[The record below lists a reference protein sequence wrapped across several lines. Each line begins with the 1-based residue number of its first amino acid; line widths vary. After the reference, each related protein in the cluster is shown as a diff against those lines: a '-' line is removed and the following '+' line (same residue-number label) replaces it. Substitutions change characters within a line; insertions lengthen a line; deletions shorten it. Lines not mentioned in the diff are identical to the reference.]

1 MFSKSKGAEVYMPKE
16 IRVFDEV
23 DKGNSTS
30 VALREVKLE
39 PLDANMFTKA
49 WLESQSR

>member
-1 MFSKSKGAEVYMPKE
+1 MPKE

-23 DKGNSTS
+23 EKGNATT
-30 VALREVKLE
+30 VALRDVKLDA
-39 PLDANMFTKA
+39 LDVNMFTKA